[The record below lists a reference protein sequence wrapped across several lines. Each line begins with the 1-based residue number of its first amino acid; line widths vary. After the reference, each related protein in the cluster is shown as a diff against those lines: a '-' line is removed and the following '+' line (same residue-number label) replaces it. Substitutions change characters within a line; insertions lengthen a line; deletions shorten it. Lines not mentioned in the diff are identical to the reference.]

1 MMYEY
6 GFHSGGMAEA
16 FAGPDILGLLTWIVV
31 IVDLILVG
39 FWLWKQ
45 IKKDTHH

>member
-1 MMYEY
+1 MMYSY
-6 GFHSGGMAEA
+6 GFDGGGMGMGAL
-16 FAGPDILGLLTWIVV
+16 AGPDILGVLTWIVI

-45 IKKDTHH
+45 IKK

>member
-1 MMYEY
+1 MMYGY
-6 GFHSGGMAEA
+6 GWGGGADVGMV
-16 FAGPDILGLLTWIVV
+16 GGGDILGVLTWIVV

-45 IKKDTHH
+45 IKKNN